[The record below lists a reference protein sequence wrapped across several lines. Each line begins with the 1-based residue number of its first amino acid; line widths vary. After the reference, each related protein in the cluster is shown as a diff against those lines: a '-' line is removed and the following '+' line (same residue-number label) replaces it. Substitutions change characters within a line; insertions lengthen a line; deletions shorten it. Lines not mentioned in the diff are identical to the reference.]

1 MSHNSSRVTPYSI
14 KTFNAVNAIKAAAAA
29 VKNTKLYDQV
39 RVLDLI
45 ASEFKVHKHCY
56 QDFTHGFTSDVELV
70 KIVHLK
76 ILFNLLYMK
85 KAISIKLRK
94 S

>member
-1 MSHNSSRVTPYSI
+1 M
-14 KTFNAVNAIKAAAAA
+14 NAIKAAAAAA

-39 RVLDLI
+39 RVLDLTV
-45 ASEFKVHKHCY
+45 SEFNVHKHCY
-56 QDFTHGFTSDVELV
+56 PDFTHGFTSDVALV

>member
-14 KTFNAVNAIKAAAAA
+14 KTFNAVNAIKAAA

-56 QDFTHGFTSDVELV
+56 QDFTHGFTSDVALV
-70 KIVHLK
+70 KIVHLT